1 MGLKLFVDSSVFL
14 DSAPSQRQ
22 IALHANCLSS
32 KHSGD
37 ATTRK
42 NRITYFHYAHVIF
55 MTELLSLAKSIKEP
69 QHLYCQT
76 KCLYTAAAEIYSSP
90 LCTCA
95 VIICICNVGKTISTQ
110 RRLRWVHGGS
120 GMEEGWAMRSSLNEI
135 S

>member
-42 NRITYFHYAHVIF
+42 NRITYFHYAHVIL

-69 QHLYCQT
+69 QHLYCHIKLNVYIQQQQR
-76 KCLYTAAAEIYSSP
+76 YIRP
-90 LCTCA
+90 L
-95 VIICICNVGKTISTQ
+95 S
-110 RRLRWVHGGS
+110 VHVQ
-120 GMEEGWAMRSSLNEI
+120 
-135 S
+135 